1 MRATLQDWMAVENDP
16 ANAVAASC
24 KMIELETQAVM
35 DGRERMLLV
44 SGPTSVGKSFLVK
57 RTIPRRHAPLI
68 CNPGSYLDLL
78 PVFAEAGRHR
88 PIIFEEG
95 DFCLKSERVLNILK
109 IASDPTPG
117 NRQYNNVWLTAP
129 IFMLCNADIAR
140 PYERKTKFAQHWDA
154 LFRRSNPIIVPNDR
168 MMLWEYA
175 CHLAI
180 TKGMLKKTE
189 RGKPISRAIADEALD
204 FFTQNLWKLHLVGP
218 GVLVEI
224 GRIMCEFSGFQR
236 DYKLAKLIGDEAGSE
251 PTPQSP
257 RILVK

>member
-1 MRATLQDWMAVENDP
+1 MRTTLQDWSAVEHDP

-35 DGRERMLLV
+35 DGRERMLIV
-44 SGPTSVGKSFLVK
+44 SGPTSVGKSFIVK
-57 RTIPRRHAPLI
+57 RTIPRRHTPLI
-68 CNPGSYLDLL
+68 CNPGSYADLL
-78 PVFAEAGRHR
+78 PVFAEAGRDR

-109 IASDPTPG
+109 IASDPIAT
-117 NRQYNNVWLTAP
+117 NRQYNKVWLTAP
-129 IFMLCNADIAR
+129 VMLLCNTDLTR
-140 PYERKTKFAQHWDA
+140 PYEGKTPLTQHWEA

-180 TKGMLKKTE
+180 AKGMLKKTT
-189 RGKPISRAIADEALD
+189 RGTPISRMVADAALD
-204 FFTQNLWKLHLVGP
+204 FFTQNLWGLHRVGP
-218 GVLVEI
+218 GVLAEI

-236 DYKLAKLIGDEAGSE
+236 DYKLAKLVSGETGSK
-251 PTPQSP
+251 PAPQSP